1 MPLEILLSVLSLLAA
16 VLLVLAGAYA
26 FTRWAGKNLGGG
38 FFSVRGGSRLQVLDR
53 AVLGRDQAV
62 LVVRAGQRY
71 LLLGSTPAGLTLL
84 AELTKEEGESWNPP
98 ASSGEPE
105 ERSDFLALMRRLR
118 DKKGTDTPADGTR

>member
-16 VLLVLAGAYA
+16 VLLVLAGAYV

-84 AELTKEEGESWNPP
+84 AELTEEEGKLWSAPAAQSGQGESSNF
-98 ASSGEPE
+98 
-105 ERSDFLALMRRLR
+105 SDLLRRLR
-118 DKKGTDTPADGTR
+118 EKK